1 MAWPL
6 PLRRHRYVYHPL
18 DKLYI
23 VLITNKHSNIMEDL
37 SMLQLLSKLIPDLCG
52 STAYDVVQA
61 NVFQVLFAFDEVIT
75 SGGYKEDI
83 TVRQVR
89 QNMEMNSHDER
100 LALLIRQSKINEANV
115 RRAARLA
122 AGCHR
127 VVGCVRMRM
136 WRTISLPRDLGVNGA
151 GDGTRQGEGADGG

>member
-1 MAWPL
+1 MLCGASPPQCHTRL
-6 PLRRHRYVYHPL
+6 LALRPDLTRAVLVPVHPRYVYHPL
-18 DKLYI
+18 DKLYV

-37 SMLQLLSKLIPDLCG
+37 SMLQLLTKLIPDLCG
-52 STAYDVVQA
+52 STSYDVVQA

-83 TVRQVR
+83 TLRQVR

-115 RRAARLA
+115 RRA
-122 AGCHR
+122 GG
-127 VVGCVRMRM
+127 VGRGRH
-136 WRTISLPRDLGVNGA
+136 
-151 GDGTRQGEGADGG
+151 